1 MLEVMLDR
9 KLPIVFRHSKAEHF
23 ALKSTCIVL
32 YFMILEEYVING
44 AVKNVRSRYVGMYL
58 RERVNDLGVVMS
70 DEPK

>member
-1 MLEVMLDR
+1 MHCTL
-9 KLPIVFRHSKAEHF
+9 
-23 ALKSTCIVL
+23 L
-32 YFMILEEYVING
+32 YDLREYVING